1 MKNRATLVTI
11 RGNELTS
18 LNVKIRL
25 MAESN
30 WKHDI
35 RDNLEYQIARD
46 VAVGGISVMGE
57 PFEDSPEYDG
67 SSNKKHN
74 FPLVTSFIERVLFK
88 SDKNESSKILPS
100 LVNNWSQG
108 VFTFVIPVLEH
119 PLNKPKIETSAQKT
133 EVQYKV
139 TPNKNIQFYDIQRDE
154 DGTIHARVT
163 IGITIKKS
171 ITAKDAEGND
181 SLETTEY
188 SVPGTLKTDCVLKDG
203 FQLDWDKAVA
213 SNDFLNT
220 LINSDYYDLSNLET
234 DLMIAEEKEL
244 QNFLAT
250 VKSSDVDLFQRFRQ
264 ALMEDQKTFKAL
276 PAVDRNT
283 LLTLAGLLIEN
294 PNNKTV
300 LKQFIAFSSS
310 LPESSTTLNHSIKQ
324 LNEFAQQQLK
334 QIALTELV
342 AFREDN
348 RFSLI
353 TPENLKILEN
363 QHYSLIQNV
372 TGILINPFNKRLM
385 EELSLVAK
393 QTDQTDLKKMLI
405 DILNNA
411 KDIQNNATIEAFG
424 KTLEQIDNTNIKS
437 IAEKILKEVNNLK
450 SQKIDP
456 SELANLVIAAS
467 KLIEDPNF
475 SQGYLPS
482 NNEQLKTIVVLL
494 GELKEA
500 TDEYHFLNAK
510 KELHDSANQTQ
521 YSKKIDWSKWQN
533 VVNEKRPHFTQT
545 MKLTTKF
552 LADPTNNLSE
562 YRTFIENLS
571 GTLGNEIANDAAE
584 LYYYTACTS
593 LRQKLNNSKDD
604 DSSKLLS
611 KLIERVELLKRNET
625 NVDNIIAL
633 GDLLLEAKKTK
644 YIPSLQNKLSQT
656 TNLITKKMNALV
668 VEFKKLKPKDEPKS
682 FTFFKRDT
690 GYTEEQLDKIKQM
703 KFEFIELL
711 KSIPFKERINNPAI
725 KAIVNAKDNFIDF
738 HRSKYKLL
746 AFGSTNTREIVDEL
760 MSPPKS
766 IYLLKNLSG

>member
-11 RGNELTS
+11 RDNELKS

-30 WKHDI
+30 WKHAV
-35 RDNLEYQIARD
+35 LENQDPAHQLVKD
-46 VAVGGISVMGE
+46 VTRNTSVMGE
-57 PFEDSPEYDG
+57 PFRDSPEYDG
-67 SSNKKHN
+67 VSDEKHN
-74 FPLVTSFIERVLFK
+74 LPLVTSFIKRVLFK
-88 SDKNESSKILPS
+88 GNENESSKILPS
-100 LVNNWSQG
+100 IVSNWSQG
-108 VFTFVIPVLEH
+108 VFTFIIPVLEH
-119 PLNKPKIETSAQKT
+119 PLNKPKLDTPSEKNQV
-133 EVQYKV
+133 EYKV
-139 TPNKNIQFYDIQRDE
+139 AANENIQFYDIQKDE
-154 DGTIHARVT
+154 DGTIHVRVT
-163 IGITIKKS
+163 LGITIKE
-171 ITAKDAEGND
+171 TVG
-181 SLETTEY
+181 TTEY

-203 FQLDWDKAVA
+203 FQLDWEEIKP
-213 SNDFLNT
+213 SNDFFGT
-220 LINSDYYDLSNLET
+220 LINSEYYDVSNLET
-234 DLMIAEEKEL
+234 DLMIAEKKEL
-244 QNFLAT
+244 QNFLTT
-250 VKSSDVDLFQRFRQ
+250 VKSSEVDLFQRFGQ
-264 ALMEDQKTFKAL
+264 ALTEDQKTFKEL

-310 LPESSTTLNHSIKQ
+310 LPESSTTLPESSTNLNHSIKQ

-353 TPENLKILEN
+353 TPEHLEILKN
-363 QHYSLIQNV
+363 QPYSLIQNV

-385 EELSLVAK
+385 EELSIVAK

-405 DILNNA
+405 DILSNA

-424 KTLEQIDNTNIKS
+424 KTLEQIDNKNIKS

-584 LYYYTACTS
+584 LYYYTAYTS
-593 LRQKLNNSKDD
+593 LRQKLNNSKDG

-703 KFEFIELL
+703 KLEFIELL